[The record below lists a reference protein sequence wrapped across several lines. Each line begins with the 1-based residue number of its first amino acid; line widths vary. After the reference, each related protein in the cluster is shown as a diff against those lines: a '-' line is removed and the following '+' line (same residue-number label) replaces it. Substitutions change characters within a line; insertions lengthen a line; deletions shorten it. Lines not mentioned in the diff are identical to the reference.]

1 MYQDHLVTEN
11 VRLGHNI
18 SQCHVLVISLTI
30 YFLGSVGSTELAL
43 ICRMMS
49 VAVGASGVLHYR
61 DSCVLVPLKHQA
73 TNQFVG
79 HSHYLFSQAQRKYKS
94 LLPMNLDGA

>member
-61 DSCVLVPLKHQA
+61 DSMCPCTFK
-73 TNQFVG
+73 TPG
-79 HSHYLFSQAQRKYKS
+79 HKS
-94 LLPMNLDGA
+94 ICGS